1 MVTAAVFTIVKI
13 EKQPKCPSVDEWIK
27 KVSYI
32 YIYIYM
38 CVCVYACVCV
48 SIYICVCVWVYTHIY
63 IAHTYI
69 LGFLD
74 GLAGKEATCN
84 ARDTGDTTRSLGRE
98 DPLEKEMATHSSI
111 LA

>member
-32 YIYIYM
+32 YIYV
-38 CVCVYACVCV
+38 CVCMHVYVCLY
-48 SIYICVCVWVYTHIY
+48 IYVCVWVYTHIY

-74 GLAGKEATCN
+74 GLADKEATCN
-84 ARDTGDTTRSLGRE
+84 ARDTGNTTRSLGRE